1 MENIQNTSCGRMF
14 PEHSHQTRET
24 ISDASLSQYAR
35 LSMKPY
41 LSLNLRNGNQ
51 QDKLWETI
59 TPLPGESSML
69 NTGVSHKEENAS
81 SLSQILQTGVP
92 EKYYLSQKAC
102 LGILKRASNRGKVLP
117 TVLKQALERQVQM
130 MANQ

>member
-1 MENIQNTSCGRMF
+1 
-14 PEHSHQTRET
+14 
-24 ISDASLSQYAR
+24 
-35 LSMKPY
+35 
-41 LSLNLRNGNQ
+41 
-51 QDKLWETI
+51 
-59 TPLPGESSML
+59 ML
-69 NTGVSHKEENAS
+69 NTRVSPKEENAS